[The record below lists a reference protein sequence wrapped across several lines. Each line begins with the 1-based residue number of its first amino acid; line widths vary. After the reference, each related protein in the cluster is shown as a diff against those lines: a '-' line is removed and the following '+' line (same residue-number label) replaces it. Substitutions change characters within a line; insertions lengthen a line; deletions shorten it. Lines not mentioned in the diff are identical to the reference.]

1 MQLLEIARVH
11 EAAQWQV
18 KNMEQNSGPGLDS
31 GGEPVG
37 AVSGRNPK
45 KTARGSTPKQP
56 GKQLCFRC
64 GKAGHYAKGLKCPAK
79 EKKCDLCSKNGHF
92 WVVCRSKGASQK
104 DGLNNA
110 DVDADADVE
119 LAFGVTDKKKPE
131 LVNIVV
137 GGVEITSMIDSGASC
152 NNVDKNTWEEMR
164 EEKKRKKKEIKCP
177 SSKATSRCL
186 YTYGNEKPLNVLGIF
201 EAEVTVSGGKHDKSK
216 VTAEF
221 VVIDGKDVSLLRRET
236 SEKME
241 VLR

>member
-1 MQLLEIARVH
+1 MIKRTVTTNIQDQVIDECVNRRLKVKSLEKGTLTVVQLQEIARAH
-11 EAAQWQV
+11 EAAQCQV

-64 GKAGHYAKGLKCPAK
+64 GKAGHYAKGPKCPAK

-104 DGLNNA
+104 DRLNVV
-110 DVDADADVE
+110 DVDDDDE
-119 LAFGVTDKKKPE
+119 FAFGVTGKKKPE

-137 GGVEITSMIDSGASC
+137 GVVEIIAMIDSGASC
-152 NNVDKNTWEEMR
+152 NIVDKNTCGEM
-164 EEKKRKKKEIKCP
+164 KKEKIQCT
-177 SSKATSRCL
+177 SSKATGDVCM
-186 YTYGNEKPLNVLGIF
+186 PLGMKN
-201 EAEVTVSGGKHDKSK
+201 H
-216 VTAEF
+216 
-221 VVIDGKDVSLLRRET
+221 
-236 SEKME
+236 
-241 VLR
+241 